1 MMRITCLLIA
11 VLMISPFLAVAASL
25 TPAAPATFAER
36 EAAWERHQKLDKS
49 SPFQGLPWRCV
60 GPVVQGGRLV
70 DIEVVPE
77 EPYTFYVA
85 YASGGLWKTTN
96 NGVSFTPLFDDQP
109 TVIMGDVAIDP
120 NEPLTVW
127 VGTGENNSSRSSYGG
142 HGVFRSDDGGLSW
155 RHVGLGDADRIG
167 RISIDPR
174 NGDRVMVAALG
185 KLYTDGGQRGVY
197 RSNDGGLTWSQVL
210 AGDRQTGFVDLMRDP
225 SNPDVV
231 YAAAWQRTRRPWEF
245 TEGGEGSAIWKSS
258 DGGDTWQKLTGG
270 LPSGAHVGRIGL
282 DIHTA
287 NPKIVYASI
296 DNQQLLPEDEW
307 DLGGGAVTAKRLRT
321 MSKEDLLRQDP
332 AEVESFLRAYD
343 LDPTLDAATLLD
355 KVRSDKLTID
365 DLLDI
370 LTNANASLFD
380 TDIRGIEVWRSDD
393 AGISWRR
400 THEQPLRQ
408 VVYTYGYYFGQ
419 IRVSPVDPDQVY
431 VLGVPIIVSDDGGK
445 SWRSLDSNNTHG
457 DHQAMWIDPAHPRR
471 LVIGNDGGLNM
482 SFDGGS
488 SWLALNAQE
497 VGQLYAITVDMAEPY
512 NIYGGLQDNGV
523 MRGSSRWR
531 RGSSPPWQW
540 IGGGDGMYIQVDPRD
555 GATYWGYQFGNYF
568 RNNSGGGRE
577 RTKPYSKLKE
587 PALRFNWQ
595 TPIQL
600 STHNHDILY
609 LGANRL
615 FRSMDQGKTWQAIS
629 PDLTASQERGDVPFA
644 TITTLAESSL
654 RFGLIWA
661 ATDDGQVWLTE
672 DGGVDWRNLSRHFAA
687 DRWVSRVEAST
698 HDEKV
703 AYVCQNGYRDDDIMP
718 YLMRT
723 DDLGETWVDISAGLP
738 GEALNVVRE
747 DPVNP
752 EVVYAGSDRGVY
764 VSLDRGASW
773 QALPG
778 GLPNVPVHD
787 LVVHPRD
794 RELVAGTHGRSIWVV
809 DVLPVQELTA
819 EVREQAVYL
828 FPKEEIQAKRSWK
841 QRREPWFFREEEA
854 DKIEIPYWVR
864 SPGTVLLTLR
874 DDEDRVLMRDKQK
887 ALAGVNIFTWD
898 LQLDQELAVAA
909 EQERVAVVEEK
920 GEELGNADTPWQEA
934 LRLGRPLYV
943 TPGTYK
949 LRADVGKNE
958 SEIELTV
965 NEPEPLPP
973 RIEKKPRIRAEK
985 KDR

>member
-1 MMRITCLLIA
+1 MSTTRLLIA
-11 VLMISPFLAVAASL
+11 VLLLSPYLAVAASL
-25 TPAAPATFAER
+25 QPSAPATFAER
-36 EAAWERHQKLDKS
+36 QAAWERHQELDRS
-49 SPFQGLPWRCV
+49 SPFQSLPWRCV

-70 DIEVVPE
+70 DIEVVPG

-96 NGVSFTPLFDDQP
+96 NGVTFTPLLDDQP

-120 NEPLTVW
+120 NQPLTVW

-142 HGVFRSDDGGLSW
+142 YGLLRSDDGGQSW
-155 RHVGLGDADRIG
+155 RYVGLGDADRIG
-167 RISIDPR
+167 RILIDPR
-174 NGDRVMVAALG
+174 DGDRVLVAALG

-197 RSNDGGLTWSQVL
+197 RTSDGGLTWSQVL
-210 AGDRQTGFVDLMRDP
+210 AGDQQTGFTDLLRDP

-231 YAAAWQRTRRPWEF
+231 YAAAWQRTRRPWEL

-282 DIHTA
+282 DIHAA
-287 NPKIVYASI
+287 NPKIIYASI
-296 DNQQLLPEDEW
+296 DNQELLPEEQW

-321 MSKEDLLRQDP
+321 MSKEELLRQDP
-332 AEVESFLRAYD
+332 DEVEGFLRTYD

-355 KVRSDKLTID
+355 KVRRDELTID
-365 DLLDI
+365 DLLATLSD
-370 LTNANASLFD
+370 ANASLFD

-393 AGISWRR
+393 AGVSWHR
-400 THEQPLRQ
+400 THEQALRQ

-419 IRVSPVDPDQVY
+419 IRVSPIDPDQVY
-431 VLGVPIIVSDDGGK
+431 VLGVPLIVSDDGGK
-445 SWRSLDSNNTHG
+445 SWRSLDRHSTHG
-457 DHQAMWIDPAHPRR
+457 DHQAMWIDPAHPRH

-488 SWLALNAQE
+488 SWLRLNAQE
-497 VGQLYAITVDMAEPY
+497 VGQFYAITVDMAEPY

-523 MRGSSRWR
+523 MKGSSRWR
-531 RGSSPPWQW
+531 KGSSPPWQW
-540 IGGGDGMYIQVDPRD
+540 IGGGDGMYVQVDPRD

-568 RNNSGGGRE
+568 RNNPGGGRE
-577 RTKPYSKLKE
+577 RVKPYSKLDE

-615 FRSMDQGKTWQAIS
+615 FRSMDRGKTWQAIS
-629 PDLTASQERGDVPFA
+629 PDLTVSQERGDVPFA
-644 TITTLAESSL
+644 TITTIAESSQ

-661 ATDDGQVWLTE
+661 GTDDGRVWLTE
-672 DGGVDWRNLSRHFAA
+672 DGGVDWRNLSSSFAA
-687 DRWVSRVEAST
+687 DRWVSRVEASS

-703 AYVCQNGYRDDDIMP
+703 AYVCQNGYRDDDITP

-738 GEALNVVRE
+738 AEPLNVVRE

-752 EVVYAGSDRGVY
+752 DVVYAGSDRGVY

-773 QALPG
+773 YSLPG
-778 GLPNVPVHD
+778 GLPKVPVHD
-787 LVVHPRD
+787 LVVHPRE

-809 DVLPVQELTA
+809 DVLPVQELTG
-819 EVREQAVYL
+819 EVRGRAVHL
-828 FPKEEIQAKRSWK
+828 FPKEEIQARRAWK
-841 QRREPWFFREEEA
+841 QRRELWFFREEEA
-854 DKIEIPYWVR
+854 EKIEIPFWVQ

-874 DDEDRVLMRDKQK
+874 DEEDRVLMRARQK
-887 ALAGVNIFTWD
+887 AASGVNIFSWN
-898 LQLDQELAVAA
+898 LLLDQELALAA
-909 EQERVAVVEEK
+909 EQKRIEAVES
-920 GEELGNADTPWQEA
+920 EELSNADIPWQEA
-934 LRLGRPLYV
+934 VRLGRPLYV

-949 LRADVGKNE
+949 LRADVGDNE

-965 NEPEPLPP
+965 HEPEPLPP
-973 RIEKKPRIRAEK
+973 RIEKRPKIRAEK
-985 KDR
+985 EQ